1 MKKQFHITW
10 FVDDKKDKLSGI
22 TVEAENIIEAVESI
36 CKSKIPIKG
45 SKYVTADII
54 KYVIEI

>member
-1 MKKQFHITW
+1 MKKFHVTW
-10 FVDDKKDKLSGI
+10 FIDEKKDKLSGI
-22 TVEAENIIEAVESI
+22 TVEAETISKAISNI

-45 SKYVTADII
+45 GKYITVEII

>member
-1 MKKQFHITW
+1 MKKIHITW

-22 TVEAENIIEAVESI
+22 TVEAENILQAIENI
-36 CKSKIPIKG
+36 CKANIPIPNG
-45 SKYVTADII
+45 KYVTVESI